1 MKLKLTLEINL
12 DKNVWGTTKEETEW
26 LKKEVLNLKEGLSL
40 HSNLIGDSVG
50 KITKV
55 SDVTFKK

>member
-12 DKNVWGTTKEETEW
+12 DKNVWGTTEEETEW

-50 KITKV
+50 EITKV

>member
-12 DKNVWGTTKEETEW
+12 DKKLWGTTEEETKW
-26 LKKEVLNLKEGLSL
+26 LKKEVLNLKEGLFL

-50 KITKV
+50 EITKV